1 MLKQEGR
8 SFFPV
13 TKVQAQKEEEKFEEE
28 EIIVEE
34 EEEEENENI
43 EEYQQL
49 QKQLGNKASINQL
62 IPSSSQ
68 KVTINENK

>member
-43 EEYQQL
+43 EE
-49 QKQLGNKASINQL
+49 
-62 IPSSSQ
+62 
-68 KVTINENK
+68 